1 MTLNR
6 KDDDTKKSSYSFFGT
21 FAMIGLGLV
30 LKRIFFRLTIALT
43 WYSVPG
49 VSSVSMAS
57 SSYKYDKVIAE
68 TEETCIVS

>member
-6 KDDDTKKSSYSFFGT
+6 KDDGTKKSSYSFFGT

-30 LKRIFFRLTIALT
+30 LKRIFRLTIALT

-57 SSYKYDKVIAE
+57 SSYKYDKARAE